1 MFKKSRHKE
10 SGKPKGQEAY
20 REAYKYASL
29 KFSIT
34 DKELELLV
42 ALERHGRLKDA
53 ARALGIKPSTARQ
66 RLARLKLRYQLAR
79 ELCRDFE
86 RWRMRIPRYLEA

>member
-10 SGKPKGQEAY
+10 SGKPKGQ
-20 REAYKYASL
+20 EAYKYASL

-42 ALERHGRLKDA
+42 ALEGHGRLKDV
-53 ARALGIKPSTARQ
+53 ARALGIKPSTACQ
-66 RLARLKLRYQLAR
+66 RLARLKLRYQPAR

-86 RWRMRIPRYLEA
+86 RWGMRIPKYLEA